1 MHQIYFNNYAYLP
14 SKHEYFYKFLVKML
28 VFKNDPSEIFSA
40 HFFVVQY
47 CAIACNKAVNLQI
60 YKDNFLPLLLFD
72 KPFGPIHLRIQ
83 PAYYL

>member
-1 MHQIYFNNYAYLP
+1 MTRQKYFHP
-14 SKHEYFYKFLVKML
+14 
-28 VFKNDPSEIFSA
+28 I
-40 HFFVVQY
+40 FFVVQY

-83 PAYYL
+83 PAYIIYSNVFLLDDFQTLKLTMGIIKI

>member
-1 MHQIYFNNYAYLP
+1 M
-14 SKHEYFYKFLVKML
+14 FYEFLVKRL
-28 VFKNDPSEIFSA
+28 EHKNDPSGIFSA
-40 HFFVVQY
+40 HFFAVQY

-72 KPFGPIHLRIQ
+72 KPFGAIHLRIQ